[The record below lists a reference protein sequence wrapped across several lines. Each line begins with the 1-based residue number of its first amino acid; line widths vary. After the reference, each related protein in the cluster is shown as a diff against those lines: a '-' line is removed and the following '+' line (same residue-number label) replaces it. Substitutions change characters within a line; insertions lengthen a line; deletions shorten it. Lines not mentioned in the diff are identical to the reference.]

1 LLWGVII
8 TVVVLAATVA
18 ACSSEERVTVPDVV
32 GLSTENAERVLEA
45 AGFAPGDVEYVSS
58 EAEAAEAD
66 TVLSQAPSAGG
77 EADAGTEVAL
87 VVAEAPEETDEEDE
101 VETPAAGSGGGAASG
116 GSSGSG
122 SGAGTDTTGAWHTL
136 AKAAGTGDHIG
147 PDFSFSE
154 ETPLELTVTVSSS
167 PPGAEFHFY
176 LLEATMGSHEMHAT
190 VTGTATSE
198 THAFEP
204 VTVPAG
210 DYGMRIDIPA
220 LMIPPPPNVSWS
232 YTLRE
237 WR

>member
-1 LLWGVII
+1 
-8 TVVVLAATVA
+8 VA
-18 ACSSEERVTVPDVV
+18 ACSSEERITVPDVV
-32 GLSTENAERVLEA
+32 GLTHAEAEDALTTVGLEL
-45 AGFAPGDVEYVSS
+45 GDVERVSVD
-58 EAEAAEAD
+58 AETAEAD
-66 TVLSQAPSAGG
+66 TVLSQAPSAGS
-77 EADAGTEVAL
+77 EVDAGAQVTL
-87 VVAEAPEETDEEDE
+87 VVAEVPEETDEEDA
-101 VETPAAGSGGGAASG
+101 VGTPPAGSGGGAASG

-122 SGAGTDTTGAWHTL
+122 SGAGTDTTGVWHTL

-176 LLEATMGSHEMHAT
+176 LLGPMGSHEMHAT

-210 DYGMRIDIPA
+210 DYGMRIDVPA
-220 LMIPPPPNVSWS
+220 LKTAPAPSVSWS